1 MVHLTLE
8 VSIPEG
14 ASLFQALVLAFWK
27 FQQIFATTVFTKVLE
42 SIQELAVTELEA
54 AHPGRFRDKG
64 TVKRTWHLPFGSV
77 DFGLRKLRDRETGKV
92 FGPLRLAM
100 EIPDRVR
107 WCEDTLVPGFHLT
120 MIQSFR
126 KSARALRSGSPDHRG
141 PDHRTLHR
149 RFMDFAGKLDPVP
162 DLTHRS
168 GPKPSAHQQADGT
181 KLKLQNRGHDA
192 GSADLRIVVGSRTPH
207 GTMEVLG
214 FAVGDTWEQIAERV
228 RAKFPTPPSVLVTD
242 GEEEIPVALCGPDTL
257 HQRCL
262 VHGRRN
268 LPYALY
274 QDGIKGK
281 RQIPIK
287 NAFGGIPA
295 LQLCQEELRTLTRND
310 GESILDLIA
319 ATRTAVDRILEK
331 LPEDRYPSTRTYVLN
346 LIQDGLTYL
355 RHLIDHRGEILLSTN
370 RTENTIGQLTIRL
383 KKIGKRW
390 SAKGGAAM
398 VGACLTY
405 ALHPDR
411 HDQIERA
418 ARGELLPKVS
428 ILITSLE
435 TAWSC

>member
-1 MVHLTLE
+1 M
-8 VSIPEG
+8 
-14 ASLFQALVLAFWK
+14 
-27 FQQIFATTVFTKVLE
+27 LE
-42 SIQELAVTELEA
+42 SLQERAVSELAV

-64 TVKRTWHLPFGSV
+64 TVNRQWRLPFGV
-77 DFGLRKLRDRETGKV
+77 VNFGLRKVRDGETGKV
-92 FGPLRLAM
+92 FQPLRMAM

-107 WCEDTLVPGFHLT
+107 WCEDTLVPGYHLST
-120 MIQSFR
+120 IQSFR
-126 KSARALRSGSPDHRG
+126 KSARALRSGSPDHQG

-149 RFMDFAGKLDPVP
+149 RFQDFAGRLDPVP
-162 DLTHRS
+162 DLTHRR

-192 GSADLRIVVGSRTPH
+192 GQADLRIVVGSRTPH
-207 GTMEVLG
+207 GKMEVLD
-214 FAVGDTWEQIAERV
+214 FAVGDSWDQIAERV
-228 RAKFPTPPSVLVTD
+228 RATFSTPPKVLVTD
-242 GEEEIPVALCGPDTL
+242 GEEEIPAALCGSETV

-268 LPYALY
+268 LAYALY

-287 NAFGGIPA
+287 QAFGGIPA
-295 LQLCQEELRTLTRND
+295 LQLCQEELRKLAKDD
-310 GESILDLIA
+310 GEAILDLIDA
-319 ATRTAVDRILEK
+319 SRTAVDRILEK
-331 LPEDRYPSTRTYVLN
+331 LPEDRYPATRSYILN
-346 LIQDGLTYL
+346 LIHDGLSYL
-355 RHLIDHRGEILLSTN
+355 RHLIDHGSEILLSTN
-370 RTENTIGQLTIRL
+370 RTENVIGQLSIRL

-390 SAKGGAAM
+390 SAKGATGM

-418 ARGELLPKVS
+418 ARGELLPQVS